1 MVAASLR
8 IHSRYGATWS
18 VMESPAKTTRSSSL
32 ASRSIGVAGASNTT
46 RVVEGIS
53 AAGATVVA
61 PDATVVEGAVA
72 VATVVEGAAVEA
84 TVVEGAAVEATVV
97 EGAVVEATVVE
108 GAVVVATVVEVL
120 AADRGTNSDG
130 SEPQEKAT
138 AKITA
143 TANDVG
149 GLRTS
154 RLWSAF
160 LIHQH
165 FASFPDVSR
174 PARGLP
180 ERPRV
185 TPASVQRSAS

>member
-61 PDATVVEGAVA
+61 PDATVVEGAV
-72 VATVVEGAAVEA
+72 VGATVVGA
-84 TVVEGAAVEATVV
+84 TVVAGAV
-97 EGAVVEATVVE
+97 EGAVE
-108 GAVVVATVVEVL
+108 GATVVEVL
-120 AADRGTNSDG
+120 AADRDTNSDG

-160 LIHQH
+160 LIYQQ
-165 FASFPDVSR
+165 FALFPDVSR

-180 ERPRV
+180 ERLRV

>member
-61 PDATVVEGAVA
+61 PDATVGEGAVVGATVVGATVVGATVVGATVVAGAVEGAV
-72 VATVVEGAAVEA
+72 EG
-84 TVVEGAAVEATVV
+84 
-97 EGAVVEATVVE
+97 
-108 GAVVVATVVEVL
+108 ATVVEVL

-165 FASFPDVSR
+165 FALFPDVSR

-180 ERPRV
+180 ERSRV